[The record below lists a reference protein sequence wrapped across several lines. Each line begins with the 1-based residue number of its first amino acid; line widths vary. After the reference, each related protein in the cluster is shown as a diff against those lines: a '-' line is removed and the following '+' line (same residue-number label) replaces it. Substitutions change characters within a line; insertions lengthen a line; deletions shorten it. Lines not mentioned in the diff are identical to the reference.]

1 MRRYVFPKNTPT
13 QYFQK
18 TIIEDKWF
26 SAELHGS
33 GKIQRCLVVSKSA
46 SWDTWQQIKKSSCC
60 EPL

>member
-46 SWDTWQQIKKSSCC
+46 S
-60 EPL
+60 